1 MQFNYGNKLRISE
14 MKRIADVRLQPPRP
28 HAICPCGDGLVVP
41 TFSLVVPQYV
51 LGNCEHQLDQVMN
64 TNHLEKLVASFQCER
79 HAALVVHRHLPG
91 VSIAVN
97 TRST

>member
-1 MQFNYGNKLRISE
+1 
-14 MKRIADVRLQPPRP
+14 MKRTAGDMYVCPQLPPRP
-28 HAICPCGDGLVVP
+28 RVVCLYYDGPVVP
-41 TFSLVVPQYV
+41 LVVPQYV
-51 LGNCEHQLDQVMN
+51 LGKCEHRLGQVTN